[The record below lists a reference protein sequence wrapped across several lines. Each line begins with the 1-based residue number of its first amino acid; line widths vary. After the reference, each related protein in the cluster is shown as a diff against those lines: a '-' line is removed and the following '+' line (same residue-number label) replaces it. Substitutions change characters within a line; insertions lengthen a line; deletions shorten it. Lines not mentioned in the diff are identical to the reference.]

1 MDVSG
6 GKRAWRRDL
15 ESPISTSALATA
27 GGLVFIGDLDPALKA
42 FDDRDGTPRF
52 YDVNALS
59 NFVARPLDVL
69 GWDPHERL
77 VDRIVGWIGEAR

>member
-1 MDVSG
+1 MKAVQP
-6 GKRAWRRDL
+6 A
-15 ESPISTSALATA
+15 
-27 GGLVFIGDLDPALKA
+27 PALVA
-42 FDDRDGTPRF
+42 GVEAIVRAANIDVGGVEVMIDDRDGTPRF

-77 VDRIVGWIGEAR
+77 VDYLTGLIEEHR